1 MGQRLLVVTIQYRL
15 GSLGFLSSGDKHLPG
30 NAALWDMALAV
41 QWVRNYI
48 GFFGGNP
55 HRIVVMGH
63 DTGASSALLL
73 SLTKIAR
80 GVPNAVVAMSGTA
93 VSRWAIDNT
102 PSNTA
107 VQIAQQN
114 GCPTKDV
121 VTMVKCLQKVP
132 AESIIKVILNKSDS
146 VLCSNKI

>member
-1 MGQRLLVVTIQYRL
+1 VGQRLLVVTIQYRL